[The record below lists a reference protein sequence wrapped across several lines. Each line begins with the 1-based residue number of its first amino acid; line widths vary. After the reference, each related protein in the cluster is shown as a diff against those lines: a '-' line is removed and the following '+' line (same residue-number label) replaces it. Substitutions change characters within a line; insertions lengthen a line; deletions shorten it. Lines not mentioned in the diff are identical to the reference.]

1 MVEILVAEGSTIDV
15 GAEVCIIEQ
24 ALDDG
29 VPSIADPSTT
39 TASRV
44 PPPPEGPVV
53 RSPVRSS
60 GSTGAP
66 LPPLPGETSV
76 RHGAEEGGVIEHF
89 SRIRAATAQVM
100 STSASTIPH
109 VLSVVEADYSAVASA
124 RHRWPTDRRRPTPL
138 AFVTKAVAEALQ
150 RYVPVDASL
159 MLTYREAT
167 DGQIL
172 EEGITEAGAVAAF
185 QAAGTSH
192 VTSGVAT
199 IPFYLFYSM
208 FGFQRTGD
216 SIWQLGDARARG
228 FLLGGTAGR
237 TTLLGE
243 GLQHQDGTSQ
253 LFAAAYPYVR
263 AYDPAFAYETA
274 AIVER
279 GISEMFGKEQADVT
293 YYLTLSN
300 EPLHQPAKPA
310 GADEGILA
318 GLYLFRTATPKSQQA
333 TILFSGSIAG
343 EALAAAEILEEE
355 HDVGVALYSVTSYKE
370 IRHEAMHATRAGRQS
385 YVAEVLDGAPGPL
398 VAVTDYVTHRADAD
412 RWLHRS
418 TAAGARNRW
427 RRHVRL

>member
-1 MVEILVAEGSTIDV
+1 VAQYRVVVPEIGEAIDQGTLLRWLSHLGGQVRVGEPLFEFATDKVDSEIPSPVAGTMVEILVAEGSTIDV

-150 RYVPVDASL
+150 RYPQLNSSVVPGGLRLHDRIDIAIAVDTPDGLVAPVIRQAESL
-159 MLTYREAT
+159 EVAEIAEAIAELAEIARNGKLTPGHLSGAT
-167 DGQIL
+167 FTISNNGSAGSVLTTPLITPPQVAVLSVDKVVDRPVVVTVDNAKGVGIKPIGNLSMCWDHRAVDGVR
-172 EEGITEAGAVAAF
+172 AAAF
-185 QAAGTSH
+185 
-192 VTSGVAT
+192 
-199 IPFYLFYSM
+199 
-208 FGFQRTGD
+208 
-216 SIWQLGDARARG
+216 
-228 FLLGGTAGR
+228 
-237 TTLLGE
+237 
-243 GLQHQDGTSQ
+243 
-253 LFAAAYPYVR
+253 
-263 AYDPAFAYETA
+263 
-274 AIVER
+274 
-279 GISEMFGKEQADVT
+279 
-293 YYLTLSN
+293 
-300 EPLHQPAKPA
+300 
-310 GADEGILA
+310 
-318 GLYLFRTATPKSQQA
+318 
-333 TILFSGSIAG
+333 
-343 EALAAAEILEEE
+343 
-355 HDVGVALYSVTSYKE
+355 
-370 IRHEAMHATRAGRQS
+370 
-385 YVAEVLDGAPGPL
+385 L
-398 VAVTDYVTHRADAD
+398 VAVAERLEAGWSERA
-412 RWLHRS
+412 
-418 TAAGARNRW
+418 
-427 RRHVRL
+427 